1 MKFQL
6 NLNKN
11 VRDIRNY
18 LRRAVGKIV
27 GKNQKPQCWS
37 GEKKWEFKNSVFLVN
52 LVQKLWWFGHV
63 RPQTWKERA
72 ICLQKLQALV
82 ITFLII

>member
-1 MKFQL
+1 MSEIFAI
-6 NLNKN
+6 KN
-11 VRDIRNY
+11 YYFFYPY

-27 GKNQKPQCWS
+27 GKNQKRQCWS
-37 GEKKWEFKNSVFLVN
+37 GEKKREFKNSVFLVN